1 MNKHPETV
9 YEIWARPH
17 GTLYSVALEA
27 CYSRAEAESQMA
39 RMEARQ
45 PQYYYFIREYKNPQV
60 RCRIPVF
67 G

>member
-1 MNKHPETV
+1 MRPETI
-9 YEIWARPH
+9 YEIWSRSH
-17 GTLYSVALEA
+17 GRLDDQLVTYVFTN
-27 CYSRAEAESQMA
+27 RDDAESQMA
-39 RMEARQ
+39 RIEARQ